1 MPAIEE
7 GRPGSAAG
15 LRATLLVL
23 ALAAVGGL
31 AGEASGMPAGALL
44 GALGAVSAYN
54 LWTDGAA
61 RLPPIVRDA
70 SRALVGTA
78 IGSLATPALLVAIGV
93 HLPWAIL
100 FTFLVVLIGLASGWL
115 LARLSKVDL
124 PTALL
129 SCSPGGM
136 PEMSALSEDLGA
148 RTDIVVGIHVVR
160 KIAALI
166 AVSALV
172 LLLGET

>member
-1 MPAIEE
+1 MP
-7 GRPGSAAG
+7 RTG
-15 LRATLLVL
+15 LRATVLVL
-23 ALAAVGGL
+23 SLAATGGL
-31 AGEASGMPAGALL
+31 IGEASGVPAGALL
-44 GALGAVSAYN
+44 GALVAVSVYN

-61 RLPPIVRDA
+61 YLPPLVRDA

-78 IGSLATPALLVAIGV
+78 IGSLATPALLAALGV

-100 FTFLVVLIGLASGWL
+100 FTLVVILVGLGSAWVL
-115 LARLSKVDL
+115 TRLSDVDL

-166 AVSALV
+166 VVSALV
-172 LLLGET
+172 VLGGER